1 MGELLTEHD
10 GGGGV
15 DGDGFQ
21 GHFPVPAG
29 AGTESSVPEL
39 EFRDGGAPESFWS
52 FTIGLNFSSRN
63 LLDSAAGGTFMSI
76 TLGVATKFLDDMMIN
91 YSNGT
96 RKELHKVRRSNV
108 DPNNVPLASL
118 VAQEENVDVNFIKN
132 NNFNN
137 NAYRNNSGNNYRP
150 YPSANSNGYGNSYNN
165 NRSVPPG
172 LEAMLKEFISTQ
184 TAFNKSVE
192 EKLDKI
198 DILASKVDRLAS
210 DVDLLKLKVMP
221 NKDID
226 NKIVTTENAIQVRIN
241 ENIRLLAELH
251 ARWER
256 EENEK
261 LAKENNVAKVWSIT
275 TTSNFDTSHVATP
288 PTINGK
294 IIGVGN
300 VSTPSTKRTKLP
312 ETAKTAETAC
322 DKTAEI
328 FSNIGDNDP
337 IAVAHNGLDFD
348 DCHISE
354 VIKFLQKLAKSP
366 NASAINLAFTKH
378 ITNALIKARAEKLK
392 LKTSIPR
399 KLEDGWEPIIKMR
412 VNDFD
417 CNALCDLGA
426 SISVMPKKLYDML
439 DLPPL
444 KNCYL
449 DVNLADNAK
458 KKPLGRIDNVRIML
472 PLNFRNINYDDGT
485 PRIQA
490 VHLTPSTI
498 ASSTSSAT
506 VIKCFPSTIYTPIM
520 ETNMDSEDEPTEDDM
535 EYDEGDSSASTAD
548 MEDHVELDTN
558 NGSAS
563 IGDMTDI
570 EHLYTDHDSPSMD
583 NMVDHHSELDHNID
597 DMVEHYLD
605 YDYDTMMEH
614 RTEHHLDY
622 DYDTMMEHHTEHY
635 LDYDYDTMM
644 EHRTEHYLDYDIDT
658 MVEPSFD
665 TTLHKT
671 DGATMRV
678 LPHMIIYIELVLWNN
693 KSVPAMIAIDT
704 LLRAQEGATSK
715 VPSYMNHHLGMLR
728 IVIDTRHLK
737 IVVNHHHLM
746 IAIDMRH
753 HMIIADTSHLMFAID
768 MRHHMIIADTSHL
781 MFAID
786 QHLPR
791 IFDDTPQ
798 DMHMTWE
805 CNTPQAHKL
814 YFAQLDAQFANMT
827 LQDTVVFKEWCK
839 EMAKRTTMKPTLQDE
854 AREGQVKG
862 DVDSS
867 LALNNTIAPSNGVH
881 MGGDGVENG
890 EHGMIPSP
898 MEANVVEH
906 GEHGIL
912 PSPTEAHGVEMVE
925 HGKFPSTTEAHG
937 DEQVEPT
944 PTCLIDE
951 LVPTPCE
958 HESHLAH
965 LSESDSELSDFHPIC
980 EFECFHLED
989 MSDTQSE
996 LREVDDRSM
1005 EDIAF
1010 ANTLTS
1016 PSFVSSYVAIGSMED
1031 EFPIMEKMYM
1041 VHEDD
1046 DITPCLQE
1054 VKDVDHM
1061 DPTTS
1066 TTPTSN
1072 ESDYKGLLTSDETF
1086 KRGCH
1091 LPPIQVCEELSSR
1104 TTLFQVGG
1112 DDTGRPSVF
1121 TASCASSPR
1130 RHAKV
1135 NLLLYACLE
1144 SPIWD
1149 DILLHTSSCLDDRNS
1164 TTSTEGREDA
1174 METRGR
1180 KADVT
1185 EAWKRR
1191 RKRSWTLQA
1200 GTSAPDGRNFRPTGT
1215 SAPKG
1220 RNFRPDAAKMPS
1232 SAREMDQ
1239 AGTSAPRDRNFR
1251 PPGTSAQ
1258 VPPKFRKSV
1267 KTPLDVTARKR
1278 AIFGTRP
1285 ELPARPELPPR
1296 TGTSARGPELPPLR
1310 TGTSA
1315 TANFSIVVLFSV

>member
-1 MGELLTEHD
+1 
-10 GGGGV
+10 
-15 DGDGFQ
+15 
-21 GHFPVPAG
+21 
-29 AGTESSVPEL
+29 
-39 EFRDGGAPESFWS
+39 
-52 FTIGLNFSSRN
+52 
-63 LLDSAAGGTFMSI
+63 
-76 TLGVATKFLDDMMIN
+76 
-91 YSNGT
+91 
-96 RKELHKVRRSNV
+96 
-108 DPNNVPLASL
+108 
-118 VAQEENVDVNFIKN
+118 
-132 NNFNN
+132 
-137 NAYRNNSGNNYRP
+137 
-150 YPSANSNGYGNSYNN
+150 
-165 NRSVPPG
+165 
-172 LEAMLKEFISTQ
+172 
-184 TAFNKSVE
+184 
-192 EKLDKI
+192 
-198 DILASKVDRLAS
+198 
-210 DVDLLKLKVMP
+210 
-221 NKDID
+221 
-226 NKIVTTENAIQVRIN
+226 
-241 ENIRLLAELH
+241 
-251 ARWER
+251 
-256 EENEK
+256 
-261 LAKENNVAKVWSIT
+261 
-275 TTSNFDTSHVATP
+275 
-288 PTINGK
+288 
-294 IIGVGN
+294 
-300 VSTPSTKRTKLP
+300 
-312 ETAKTAETAC
+312 
-322 DKTAEI
+322 
-328 FSNIGDNDP
+328 
-337 IAVAHNGLDFD
+337 
-348 DCHISE
+348 
-354 VIKFLQKLAKSP
+354 
-366 NASAINLAFTKH
+366 
-378 ITNALIKARAEKLK
+378 
-392 LKTSIPR
+392 
-399 KLEDGWEPIIKMR
+399 
-412 VNDFD
+412 
-417 CNALCDLGA
+417 
-426 SISVMPKKLYDML
+426 
-439 DLPPL
+439 
-444 KNCYL
+444 
-449 DVNLADNAK
+449 
-458 KKPLGRIDNVRIML
+458 
-472 PLNFRNINYDDGT
+472 
-485 PRIQA
+485 
-490 VHLTPSTI
+490 
-498 ASSTSSAT
+498 
-506 VIKCFPSTIYTPIM
+506 
-520 ETNMDSEDEPTEDDM
+520 M

-548 MEDHVELDTN
+548 MEDHVELDTD

-583 NMVDHHSELDHNID
+583 NMVDHHSELEHHT
-597 DMVEHYLD
+597 EHYLD

-614 RTEHHLDY
+614 R
-622 DYDTMMEHHTEHY
+622 TEHY

-678 LPHMIIYIELVLWNN
+678 LTHMIIYIELVLWNN

-737 IVVNHHHLM
+737 IVVDHHHLM
-746 IAIDMRH
+746 ITIDIRH
-753 HMIIADTSHLMFAID
+753 HMIIADTSHLMFAIN
-768 MRHHMIIADTSHL
+768 
-781 MFAID
+781 

-798 DMHMTWE
+798 DMVMMQEDESLDMKRPRLQRKMVASAHKEEPPIMVPPPPTATTTMAPTRSSSPKMKTVESTLQDEGRSTHLYANMTMICPPRPRSSQCFRCTQDGHHLWECPNLHCDVCTSNKHMTWE

-827 LQDTVVFKEWCK
+827 LQDTIVFKEWCK

-898 MEANVVEH
+898 MEANGVEH

-912 PSPTEAHGVEMVE
+912 PSPMEAHGVEMVE

-989 MSDTQSE
+989 MSDTHSE
-996 LREVDDRSM
+996 LREVDDRST

-1072 ESDYKGLLTSDETF
+1072 ESDYKGTRRQVRREERMPRRPEDARPMSRKHGREGG
-1086 KRGCH
+1086 RGAGRSRPE
-1091 LPPIQVCEELSSR
+1091 LPPL
-1104 TTLFQVGG
+1104 
-1112 DDTGRPSVF
+1112 
-1121 TASCASSPR
+1121 
-1130 RHAKV
+1130 
-1135 NLLLYACLE
+1135 
-1144 SPIWD
+1144 
-1149 DILLHTSSCLDDRNS
+1149 
-1164 TTSTEGREDA
+1164 
-1174 METRGR
+1174 M
-1180 KADVT
+1180 
-1185 EAWKRR
+1185 
-1191 RKRSWTLQA
+1191 A
-1200 GTSAPDGRNFRPTGT
+1200 GTSAP
-1215 SAPKG
+1215 K
-1220 RNFRPDAAKMPS
+1220 
-1232 SAREMDQ
+1232 
-1239 AGTSAPRDRNFR
+1239 DRNFR
-1251 PPGTSAQ
+1251 PQGPELPPRCRQDAFQRPEKWIRPELPPRGTGTSAHSEL
-1258 VPPKFRKSV
+1258 PPKFRPSSENA

-1285 ELPARPELPPR
+1285 ELDRNFRPGRNFRPP
-1296 TGTSARGPELPPLR
+1296 GPELPPGDRNFRPSGPELPPPR
-1310 TGTSA
+1310 TSA
-1315 TANFSIVVLFSV
+1315 

>member
-1 MGELLTEHD
+1 
-10 GGGGV
+10 
-15 DGDGFQ
+15 
-21 GHFPVPAG
+21 
-29 AGTESSVPEL
+29 
-39 EFRDGGAPESFWS
+39 
-52 FTIGLNFSSRN
+52 
-63 LLDSAAGGTFMSI
+63 
-76 TLGVATKFLDDMMIN
+76 
-91 YSNGT
+91 
-96 RKELHKVRRSNV
+96 
-108 DPNNVPLASL
+108 
-118 VAQEENVDVNFIKN
+118 
-132 NNFNN
+132 
-137 NAYRNNSGNNYRP
+137 
-150 YPSANSNGYGNSYNN
+150 
-165 NRSVPPG
+165 
-172 LEAMLKEFISTQ
+172 
-184 TAFNKSVE
+184 
-192 EKLDKI
+192 
-198 DILASKVDRLAS
+198 
-210 DVDLLKLKVMP
+210 
-221 NKDID
+221 
-226 NKIVTTENAIQVRIN
+226 
-241 ENIRLLAELH
+241 
-251 ARWER
+251 
-256 EENEK
+256 
-261 LAKENNVAKVWSIT
+261 
-275 TTSNFDTSHVATP
+275 
-288 PTINGK
+288 
-294 IIGVGN
+294 
-300 VSTPSTKRTKLP
+300 
-312 ETAKTAETAC
+312 
-322 DKTAEI
+322 
-328 FSNIGDNDP
+328 
-337 IAVAHNGLDFD
+337 
-348 DCHISE
+348 
-354 VIKFLQKLAKSP
+354 
-366 NASAINLAFTKH
+366 
-378 ITNALIKARAEKLK
+378 
-392 LKTSIPR
+392 
-399 KLEDGWEPIIKMR
+399 
-412 VNDFD
+412 
-417 CNALCDLGA
+417 
-426 SISVMPKKLYDML
+426 
-439 DLPPL
+439 
-444 KNCYL
+444 
-449 DVNLADNAK
+449 
-458 KKPLGRIDNVRIML
+458 
-472 PLNFRNINYDDGT
+472 
-485 PRIQA
+485 
-490 VHLTPSTI
+490 
-498 ASSTSSAT
+498 
-506 VIKCFPSTIYTPIM
+506 
-520 ETNMDSEDEPTEDDM
+520 M

-548 MEDHVELDTN
+548 MEDHVELDTD

-583 NMVDHHSELDHNID
+583 NMVDHHSAPRLDYDYDTMMEHRT
-597 DMVEHYLD
+597 EHYLD

-614 RTEHHLDY
+614 R
-622 DYDTMMEHHTEHY
+622 TEHY

-658 MVEPSFD
+658 MVEPSFN

-704 LLRAQEGATSK
+704 LLRAQEGTTSK

-737 IVVNHHHLM
+737 IVVDHHHLM

-753 HMIIADTSHLMFAID
+753 HMIIADTSHLMFAIN
-768 MRHHMIIADTSHL
+768 
-781 MFAID
+781 

-798 DMHMTWE
+798 DMVMMQEDESLDMKRPRLQRKMVASAHKEEPPIMVPPPHTATTTMAPTRSSSPKMKTVESTLQDEGRSTHLYANMTMICPPRPRSSQCFRCTQDGHHLWECPNLHCDVCTSNKHMTWE

-912 PSPTEAHGVEMVE
+912 PSPMEAHGVENGEHGILPSPTEAHGVEMVE

-944 PTCLIDE
+944 PICLNDE

-965 LSESDSELSDFHPIC
+965 LSESDGELSDFHPIC

-996 LREVDDRSM
+996 LREVDDRST
-1005 EDIAF
+1005 EDITF

-1072 ESDYKGLLTSDETF
+1072 ESDYKGTYMGVDDAMIPLVDMMTYECMHDLEDTIAMPHALFIPPCDALLDNIVDNVGLLTSEGTF
-1086 KRGCH
+1086 KCWCH
-1091 LPPIQVCEELSSR
+1091 LPPLHIHEELSSR

-1112 DDTGRPSVF
+1112 DDAARPSVY
-1121 TASCASSPR
+1121 TASYTSSP
-1130 RHAKV
+1130 
-1135 NLLLYACLE
+1135 
-1144 SPIWD
+1144 
-1149 DILLHTSSCLDDRNS
+1149 
-1164 TTSTEGREDA
+1164 REDA
-1174 METRGR
+1174 MEARGR

-1215 SAPKG
+1215 SAPKD

-1232 SAREMDQ
+1232 SAQRN
-1239 AGTSAPRDRNFR
+1239 GSGRNFR
-1251 PPGTSAQ
+1251 P
-1258 VPPKFRKSV
+1258 
-1267 KTPLDVTARKR
+1267 
-1278 AIFGTRP
+1278 
-1285 ELPARPELPPR
+1285 E
-1296 TGTSARGPELPPLR
+1296 GPELPPTRNFRPSSAQVPKLR
-1310 TGTSA
+1310 QNAPGCYCKETGHIR
-1315 TANFSIVVLFSV
+1315 N

>member
-1 MGELLTEHD
+1 
-10 GGGGV
+10 
-15 DGDGFQ
+15 
-21 GHFPVPAG
+21 
-29 AGTESSVPEL
+29 
-39 EFRDGGAPESFWS
+39 
-52 FTIGLNFSSRN
+52 
-63 LLDSAAGGTFMSI
+63 
-76 TLGVATKFLDDMMIN
+76 
-91 YSNGT
+91 
-96 RKELHKVRRSNV
+96 
-108 DPNNVPLASL
+108 
-118 VAQEENVDVNFIKN
+118 
-132 NNFNN
+132 
-137 NAYRNNSGNNYRP
+137 
-150 YPSANSNGYGNSYNN
+150 
-165 NRSVPPG
+165 
-172 LEAMLKEFISTQ
+172 
-184 TAFNKSVE
+184 
-192 EKLDKI
+192 
-198 DILASKVDRLAS
+198 
-210 DVDLLKLKVMP
+210 
-221 NKDID
+221 
-226 NKIVTTENAIQVRIN
+226 
-241 ENIRLLAELH
+241 
-251 ARWER
+251 
-256 EENEK
+256 
-261 LAKENNVAKVWSIT
+261 
-275 TTSNFDTSHVATP
+275 
-288 PTINGK
+288 
-294 IIGVGN
+294 
-300 VSTPSTKRTKLP
+300 
-312 ETAKTAETAC
+312 
-322 DKTAEI
+322 
-328 FSNIGDNDP
+328 
-337 IAVAHNGLDFD
+337 
-348 DCHISE
+348 
-354 VIKFLQKLAKSP
+354 
-366 NASAINLAFTKH
+366 
-378 ITNALIKARAEKLK
+378 
-392 LKTSIPR
+392 
-399 KLEDGWEPIIKMR
+399 
-412 VNDFD
+412 
-417 CNALCDLGA
+417 
-426 SISVMPKKLYDML
+426 
-439 DLPPL
+439 
-444 KNCYL
+444 
-449 DVNLADNAK
+449 
-458 KKPLGRIDNVRIML
+458 
-472 PLNFRNINYDDGT
+472 
-485 PRIQA
+485 
-490 VHLTPSTI
+490 
-498 ASSTSSAT
+498 
-506 VIKCFPSTIYTPIM
+506 
-520 ETNMDSEDEPTEDDM
+520 M

-548 MEDHVELDTN
+548 MEDHVELDTD

-583 NMVDHHSELDHNID
+583 NMVDHHSELNYNID

-614 RTEHHLDY
+614 RTEHYLDY
-622 DYDTMMEHHTEHY
+622 DYDTMMEHRTEHYLDYDYDTMMEHRTEHY

-658 MVEPSFD
+658 MVEPSFN

-728 IVIDTRHLK
+728 IVIDTRHLM
-737 IVVNHHHLM
+737 IVVDHHHLM
-746 IAIDMRH
+746 I
-753 HMIIADTSHLMFAID
+753 AID

-798 DMHMTWE
+798 DMVMMQEDESLNMKRPRLPRKMVASAHKEEPPIMVPSPPTATTTMAPTRSSSPKMKTVESTLQDEGRSTHLYANMTMICPPRPRSSQCFRCTQDGHHLWECPNLHCDVCTSNKHMTWE

-814 YFAQLDAQFANMT
+814 YFAQLDAQFANKT
-827 LQDTVVFKEWCK
+827 LQDTIIFKEWCK
-839 EMAKRTTMKPTLQDE
+839 EMDKMTTMKPTLQDG
-854 AREGQVKG
+854 AREGQDKS

-867 LALNNTIAPSNGVH
+867 LALNNTIAPSNGVN
-881 MGGDGVENG
+881 MAGDRVEKV
-890 EHGMIPSP
+890 EHGMIPSTK
-898 MEANVVEH
+898 EANGVEH

-944 PTCLIDE
+944 PICLNDE

-965 LSESDSELSDFHPIC
+965 LSESDGELSDFHPIC

-996 LREVDDRSM
+996 LREVDDRST

-1072 ESDYKGLLTSDETF
+1072 ESDYKGLLTSEGTF
-1086 KRGCH
+1086 KRWCH
-1091 LPPIQVCEELSSR
+1091 LPPLHIHEELSSR

-1112 DDTGRPSVF
+1112 DDAARPSVY
-1121 TASCASSPR
+1121 TASYTSSP
-1130 RHAKV
+1130 
-1135 NLLLYACLE
+1135 
-1144 SPIWD
+1144 
-1149 DILLHTSSCLDDRNS
+1149 
-1164 TTSTEGREDA
+1164 REDA

-1232 SAREMDQ
+1232 SAQRN
-1239 AGTSAPRDRNFR
+1239 GSGRNFR
-1251 PPGTSAQ
+1251 P
-1258 VPPKFRKSV
+1258 
-1267 KTPLDVTARKR
+1267 
-1278 AIFGTRP
+1278 
-1285 ELPARPELPPR
+1285 E
-1296 TGTSARGPELPPLR
+1296 GPELPPTR
-1310 TGTSA
+1310 NFRPSSAQVPKVRQNAPGCYCKETGHIR
-1315 TANFSIVVLFSV
+1315 N